1 MNKHKSQNKK
11 ERNTDTMFESIEDAV
26 ATWKE
31 EYSFIEDAVVTGYE
45 GGYPKIGRASCRER
59 V

>member
-1 MNKHKSQNKK
+1 
-11 ERNTDTMFESIEDAV
+11 MFESIEDAV

-45 GGYPKIGRASCRER
+45 GGYPIVDSRSVKPHGA
-59 V
+59 